1 MRCSRSLTL
10 ALTLLLLFLTTY
22 ALAQNWSGIIDPSR
36 AIDWSQAGI
45 SGGIPSRTTIC
56 TTLNPGATSAQINAA
71 IASCPANQVVF
82 LNAGT
87 YTIASGIS
95 FNGHS
100 NITLRGAGPTQT
112 ILQFTG
118 GDPCGGQGGD
128 ICAINSTAY
137 YVGSAPVQPGG
148 SNAASWTAG
157 YSQGTTQITLSN
169 TSGLSV
175 GSVIILDQANDTSDT
190 GGVFICD
197 TNACHES
204 GETGSSNGRTIGG
217 IDYNQTQ
224 MVSVTAISG
233 STVTISPGIYA
244 NNWRSSQSPGAWWT
258 GAQISRV
265 GIENM
270 TVDNSLSTS
279 AQSGIYFYDCYQ
291 CWIANVKS
299 LNGNR
304 NHVWLYQ
311 SAHAVI
317 ENSYFYGTQNS
328 AEESYGIEGFI
339 TSDDLIENNIF
350 DHIASPGMSSGSSG
364 VVWGYNFSINNYYDV
379 SPAWM
384 QNTYSSHDAGNG
396 MNLWEGNE
404 FNAIDCDDIHGSTS
418 VNTYFRNQL
427 TGTQTNKSLNTHAMN
442 LYSYCRGYNIIGN
455 VLGTV
460 GYDTQYQVS
469 PSVGS
474 TTLCDTSVYVL
485 GFPNSECGGGTNPS
499 PDPLVSSTLM
509 RWGNYDTVNAAA
521 QWNASEVPTT
531 GVKYING
538 NPVPANHNLP
548 NSFYLSS
555 PPSWWGAMAWPP
567 IGPEVTGGADLS
579 GHVYANP
586 AQTCYNTG
594 TFTSGILNFDGNN
607 CYTGSL
613 SPPAPP
619 TSLSAVVE

>member
-1 MRCSRSLTL
+1 MRCRRSYTL
-10 ALTLLLLFLTTY
+10 AVILLCLSTY

-45 SGGIPSRTTIC
+45 SGGIPTRTTIC
-56 TTLNPGATSAQINAA
+56 STLNPGATSAQINAA
-71 IASCPANQVVF
+71 IASCPANEVVY

-87 YTIASGIS
+87 YTIASGIT

-100 NITLRGAGPTQT
+100 NVTLRGAGPTQT

-118 GDPCGGQGGD
+118 GDTCGGQGGD
-128 ICAINSTAY
+128 ICAINSTGY

-157 YSQGTTQITLSN
+157 YSQGTTQITLSK

-197 TNACHES
+197 TSACHQS

-258 GAQISRV
+258 GAQISSV

-279 AQSGIYFYDCYQ
+279 AAAGIYFYDCYQ
-291 CWIANVKS
+291 CWVTNVKS

-317 ENSYFYGTQNS
+317 QNNYFYGTQNG
-328 AEESYGIEGFI
+328 AEESYGVEGFI

-364 VVWGYNFSINNYYDV
+364 VVWGYNFSINNYYNV

-384 QNTYSSHDAGNG
+384 QNTYSSHDAGDE

-427 TGTQTNKSLNTHAMN
+427 TGTQTGKTLNTHAMN
-442 LYSYCRGYNIIGN
+442 LYSYCRGYNVIGN
-455 VLGTV
+455 VLGTI

-469 PSVGS
+469 PTVGL
-474 TTLCDTSVYVL
+474 TVLCDTSVYIL

-499 PDPLVSSTLM
+499 LDSLVSSTLM

-531 GVKYING
+531 AVKYING

-555 PPSWWGAMAWPP
+555 SPSWWGAMAWPP
-567 IGPEVTGGADLS
+567 IGPDVTGGSDPT

-586 AQTCYNTG
+586 AQTCYNAG
-594 TFTSGILNFDGNN
+594 TFTNGVLNFDATN
-607 CYTGSL
+607 CYTGS
-613 SPPAPP
+613 SAPTPP
-619 TSLSAVVE
+619 TNLSAVVQ